1 MHICLCQR
9 STLILQWIAIWASEK
24 CAWCESPH
32 CIAPLNQ
39 PLNAWGQRLILILP
53 WIAIWEMCLMWR
65 PQCIAHWTSHSRGM
79 GSKVESN
86 VIMKSNQ
93 GCLKIAFFHPDLVYT
108 SVIPHLAD
116 GLNGTLYVCMAMYS
130 RVSLLWATAYISCH
144 CWDLLNSILLHC
156 SSAGRLLCGQQ
167 KPWSYGQI
175 HAFLAFI
182 LHRIGMILL
191 RLLRLCLCC
200 GSSLSS

>member
-1 MHICLCQR
+1 
-9 STLILQWIAIWASEK
+9 
-24 CAWCESPH
+24 
-32 CIAPLNQ
+32 
-39 PLNAWGQRLILILP
+39 
-53 WIAIWEMCLMWR
+53 
-65 PQCIAHWTSHSRGM
+65 M

-93 GCLKIAFFHPDLVYT
+93 GCLKIAFFHPDLVCT

-144 CWDLLNSILLHC
+144 CWDLLNSILLHR

-191 RLLRLCLCC
+191 RLLRLCLVNAYVVEVRWVHRPCC
-200 GSSLSS
+200 GRIHVLLWAACPANTMALTSLTVFSPTW